1 MWSHFISCLKKFIEI
16 SFITPTENGPSDEKR
31 TKLSN
36 PQVALSTLISAYSKN
51 KKFKWKNMNG
61 QFRILFELN
70 GWMRWWEFGLCYP
83 LILKSHRQVHTQPKN
98 EFFIE
103 IYPLDVV
110 LLNFYHPSV
119 LRNSM
124 QKNGHQNTTDE
135 WVNKIKVQYHI
146 SHRATKYAKHFFRT
160 NIRLGVFVLK
170 KLWKWFVRH
179 VKPIPALSLCCGTGL
194 SLNDCHLFV
203 ISCNIL
209 FLSAGHCKNVNCT
222 LKRKTSHFISLKCK
236 LKSLCF
242 SSLSSLSAFFSTPL
256 IDDATVPHTN
266 TLASYTH
273 YCYQNVFALKMLC
286 IQK

>member
-1 MWSHFISCLKKFIEI
+1 MEIEYFRCQSIEYFKKITTFFALSVSDGDIHYRTSYGHSMWSHFISCLKKFIEI

-31 TKLSN
+31 AKLSN
-36 PQVALSTLISAYSKN
+36 PQVALSTLKSAYSKN
-51 KKFKWKNMNG
+51 KKLKWKNMNG

-146 SHRATKYAKHFFRT
+146 SHRATKYAKHFFART
-160 NIRLGVFVLK
+160 FGWVCLC
-170 KLWKWFVRH
+170 WKNYEN
-179 VKPIPALSLCCGTGL
+179 GL
-194 SLNDCHLFV
+194 YV
-203 ISCNIL
+203 
-209 FLSAGHCKNVNCT
+209 T
-222 LKRKTSHFISLKCK
+222 
-236 LKSLCF
+236 
-242 SSLSSLSAFFSTPL
+242 
-256 IDDATVPHTN
+256 
-266 TLASYTH
+266 
-273 YCYQNVFALKMLC
+273 
-286 IQK
+286 